1 MRPRERRESGER
13 VRSRLDQIIDAKHA
27 LVKLARTI
35 DWRFPEE
42 KFGTVYKEYLMK
54 ALPSVARKVSS
65 NPDVT
70 DQPASRRRARRGSP
84 EDRGPR
90 IGGRAEQIVR
100 LPRATG
106 CNHRAERCPRS
117 VHPAPST

>member
-42 KFGTVYKEYLMK
+42 KFGTVYKEE
-54 ALPSVARKVSS
+54 
-65 NPDVT
+65 
-70 DQPASRRRARRGSP
+70 QASHPCRRG
-84 EDRGPR
+84 
-90 IGGRAEQIVR
+90 
-100 LPRATG
+100 
-106 CNHRAERCPRS
+106 
-117 VHPAPST
+117 